1 MIKMGSRVIFQ
12 AEKVTPACG
21 QVEYITPFGNCIVRK
36 SGSSDCYWFNLEDL
50 TDSADINDSYIEK
63 HFTAEMPKKG
73 ESNMNKLPEIEK
85 VYFNNPVTVVMWSDH
100 TKTIVRVSKD
110 DIYDP
115 EKGLA
120 MAIAKKVLGNTYN
133 YYNEFKRWL
142 PKQVVKPRKVS
153 RKT

>member
-1 MIKMGSRVIFQ
+1 MR
-12 AEKVTPACG
+12 
-21 QVEYITPFGNCIVRK
+21 
-36 SGSSDCYWFNLEDL
+36 
-50 TDSADINDSYIEK
+50 
-63 HFTAEMPKKG
+63 
-73 ESNMNKLPEIEK
+73 
-85 VYFNNPVTVVMWSDH
+85 SDH
-100 TKTIVRVSKD
+100 TKTIIRVSKD

-142 PKQVVKPRKVS
+142 PKQIVKPRKVS